1 MKMTRRAASLVAM
14 AAVLLALLL
23 WLAAVR
29 RSGSQDSAPR
39 KDLIIPYAANE
50 IKSIRIDG
58 GPDGSLE
65 FERNTGLWSCVSH
78 PEIRVDQTKAGT
90 LAASV
95 TGVSVEHVIDDPEDL
110 EEYGLEKPAMTLEVR
125 KSGGGSV
132 SVSVGDTNETT
143 LDVYCLKDGDRSTV
157 YAVSTA
163 LTVCLDQPA
172 SYYMEEE
179 GAD

>member
-1 MKMTRRAASLVAM
+1 M
-14 AAVLLALLL
+14 
-23 WLAAVR
+23 
-29 RSGSQDSAPR
+29 
-39 KDLIIPYAANE
+39 
-50 IKSIRIDG
+50 
-58 GPDGSLE
+58 
-65 FERNTGLWSCVSH
+65 
-78 PEIRVDQTKAGT
+78 
-90 LAASV
+90 
-95 TGVSVEHVIDDPEDL
+95 
-110 EEYGLEKPAMTLEVR
+110 R